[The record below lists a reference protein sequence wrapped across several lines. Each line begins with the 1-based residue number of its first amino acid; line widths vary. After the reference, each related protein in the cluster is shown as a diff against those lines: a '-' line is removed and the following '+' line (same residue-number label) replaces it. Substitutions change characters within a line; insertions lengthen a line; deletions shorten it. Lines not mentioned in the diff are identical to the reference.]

1 MIHPLLNLHNLRPK
15 ECHGGT
21 SRSLFF
27 RLLCRQILPDV
38 DLHRPKKGQRKIDFT
53 KEPTATTTTTTTTA
67 TATVTTTTT
76 TTTTTATATA
86 TTTTTTATTT
96 TTTTTTRRRRRRSVL
111 KFMSLHV
118 GLLLLWEFLAGG
130 TFPTTKKERPEF
142 FRHIEGKLTSG
153 GWLVRR
159 ERNFRCAYRNK
170 SFPTFVEIIQLAGA
184 GIGLKL
190 SQRPVHFGL

>member
-1 MIHPLLNLHNLRPK
+1 MIRPLLNLHNLRPK

-53 KEPTATTTTTTTTA
+53 KEPTATT
-67 TATVTTTTT
+67 
-76 TTTTTATATA
+76 A
-86 TTTTTTATTT
+86 TTTT
-96 TTTTTTRRRRRRSVL
+96 RRRRSVL

-130 TFPTTKKERPEF
+130 TFPTTKKGRPEF

-159 ERNFRCAYRNK
+159 ERNFRCAYRK
-170 SFPTFVEIIQLAGA
+170 SFPTFVGHHPTGWCWYFFTQTFTKTCSFL
-184 GIGLKL
+184 LCKL
-190 SQRPVHFGL
+190 IFWWWI